1 MVTDEEAAAIL
12 ETATDKETR
21 AAVGLTFLIYYCIGE
36 TPDTVDIPIQQ
47 KALSIETIRDIC
59 LLIQQ

>member
-21 AAVGLTFLIYYCIGE
+21 AAVGLIFLIYYCMGE
-36 TPDTVDIPIQQ
+36 IPDAVDIPIQQ
-47 KALSIETIRDIC
+47 KALSIEVIRKIC
-59 LLIQQ
+59 S